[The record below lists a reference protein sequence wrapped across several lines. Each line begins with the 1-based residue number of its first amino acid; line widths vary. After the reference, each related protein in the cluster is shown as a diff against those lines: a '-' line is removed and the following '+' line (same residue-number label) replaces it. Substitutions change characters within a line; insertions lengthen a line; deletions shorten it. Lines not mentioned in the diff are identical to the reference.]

1 MWCIL
6 FAFCIPQ
13 VGTLMRSARMCFFKS
28 SKRPTFGH
36 FLMVFIPETAHTIGI
51 ALLVFYILPD
61 MDVIKGAMLT
71 NCLCFVPAVLGLL
84 SRNNKESGRFI
95 KVIVDLIAIAAQA
108 TGFVVWPIVE
118 RKPDLWII
126 PIAIFLTSLGWWENY
141 ISRHSPIPFIKNLG
155 KVKDHF
161 EASRYFSYMFISV
174 WKCVCFLFVHY
185 LLSSLKKERLRFSL
199 KIFRKVGVN
208 IRLQY

>member
-1 MWCIL
+1 
-6 FAFCIPQ
+6 
-13 VGTLMRSARMCFFKS
+13 
-28 SKRPTFGH
+28 
-36 FLMVFIPETAHTIGI
+36 MVFIPETAHTIGI

-174 WKCVCFLFVHY
+174 WKCVCFFVCALFII
-185 LLSSLKKERLRFSL
+185 LIKEGEIAFFFEDFSEGWGEH
-199 KIFRKVGVN
+199 KITILEVTKYSIIKEEVIKFNFSFVD
-208 IRLQY
+208 